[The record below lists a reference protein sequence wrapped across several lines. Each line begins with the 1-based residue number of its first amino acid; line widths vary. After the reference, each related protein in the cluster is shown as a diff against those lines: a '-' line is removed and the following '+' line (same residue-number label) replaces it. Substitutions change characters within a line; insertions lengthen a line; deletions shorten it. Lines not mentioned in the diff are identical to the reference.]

1 MHRKKQLIE
10 TASEEIQTL
19 DKQTKKILI
28 NYFKYFQITQTYL
41 CRIKVWEQWLNKY
54 TLLVWR

>member
-41 CRIKVWEQWLNKY
+41 CRIKV
-54 TLLVWR
+54 